1 MNKEGLDLI
10 RENREDI
17 KDIKDNHLV
26 SIYKALSQMKGT
38 LFVLVPLVIAI
49 LTLVIIG
56 MANGG

>member
-1 MNKEGLDLI
+1 MNKEELNLI
-10 RENREDI
+10 KENREDI

-38 LFVLVPLVIAI
+38 LFILVPLVITI